1 MRSLDLVMSQRLL
14 HAKRLA
20 PNRFDTTIMCHG
32 YYYVVFFMCATV
44 PLYSDLFCCMT
55 TVRQLSRLHFGGG
68 RVGLLRNCSCLF
80 VIVWCAAPHLDKIVW
95 HCLLSSR

>member
-1 MRSLDLVMSQRLL
+1 MLKDLLV
-14 HAKRLA
+14 A
-20 PNRFDTTIMCHG
+20 PNGFDTTMMCLG
-32 YYYVVFFMCATV
+32 YCYVVFFMCATV

-55 TVRQLSRLHFGGG
+55 TVRQLSSLHFGGG
-68 RVGLLRNCSCLF
+68 RVGLLRNCSYLF